1 VVCESLAMMTA
12 DQGSTFED
20 PTELITT
27 SPIEVTHQTTGSS
40 MTSSSSRGFGFYLQY
55 AVVVIGVI
63 GTTANGLVLYAMVA
77 SKQHKKH
84 VLIFNQNL
92 LDFVSCLFLVAT
104 YTFRLCSVYLEGTLG
119 YWLCI
124 LLWGEGC
131 SWAPYFGSLI
141 NLAAVTIERYLKVVH
156 RAWAKQKLRKS
167 IIYSAAAFA
176 WIGGIVVV
184 TGATIPTTDVVGGVC
199 YTMVFFK
206 SQAGRMAYGI
216 WQFLSF
222 YIIILLICIFCYG
235 RILMAVRRQ
244 AIVMAAHSAGGS
256 SAGQAQICKMQA
268 GVIKTMML
276 VSILFTISWAPAS
289 VLSLIWYTSSNLKLN
304 MIELYTAAF
313 MGYLYICTNPF
324 IYATKFDPVKRVLL
338 NLISCKRATQVSE
351 SIELT

>member
-1 VVCESLAMMTA
+1 MTA
-12 DQGSTFED
+12 GQGSTFED

-40 MTSSSSRGFGFYLQY
+40 MTSSSSRGAGFYLQY
-55 AVVVIGVI
+55 AVVVIGVV

-104 YTFRLCSVYLEGTLG
+104 YTFRLCSVYLDGTLG

-124 LLWGEGC
+124 TLWGEGC
-131 SWAPYFGSLI
+131 SWAPYLGSLI

-156 RAWAKQKLRKS
+156 RAWAKQKLSKS
-167 IIYSAAAFA
+167 IIHSAAAFA
-176 WIGGIVVV
+176 WIGGIVTVV
-184 TGATIPTTDVVGGVC
+184 GVTIPTTDVVGGVC

-206 SQAGRMAYGI
+206 SQAGRMVYGI

-222 YIIILLICIFCYG
+222 YAIILLICIFCYG
-235 RILMAVRRQ
+235 RILTTVRRQ
-244 AIVMAAHSAGGS
+244 ANVMAAHSAGGS
-256 SAGQAQICKMQA
+256 SAGQAEINKMEA

-289 VLSLIWYTSSNLKLN
+289 VYSLIWYTGSNLKLN
-304 MIELYTAAF
+304 MTGLHIAAI
-313 MGYLYICTNPF
+313 MGYLYTCTNPF
-324 IYATKFDPVKRVLL
+324 IYATKFDPVKRVLQS
-338 NLISCKRATQVSE
+338 LISCKRATQVPE
-351 SIELT
+351 IIEVT